1 VEKACQEV
9 SGRMRDDSMLPQKRL
24 TPVRL
29 PLGLLSL
36 LKRPNKQMTIEM
48 SPSSIVADRS
58 FSCSFHP
65 TGSDEGGG
73 NQCPS

>member
-1 VEKACQEV
+1 MDWERAGKACQEV
-9 SGRMRDDSMLPQKRL
+9 CGRMRDDSMLSQKRL

-29 PLGLLSL
+29 PLG
-36 LKRPNKQMTIEM
+36 PNKQMTIEM
-48 SPSSIVADRS
+48 CLSSIVADRS

-73 NQCPS
+73 NQCP